1 MSKIKYGRFG
11 NIADNGCGVIAVYNA
26 LVPFRANK
34 SFKSVNEALSKKAL
48 LGGLAGC
55 SLNGMTKYLTDL
67 KKKGKLTVF

>member
-55 SLNGMTKYLTDL
+55 SLNGMAKYLTDL